1 MFLLFIFFPPNS
13 SLYFAELEIHKWYVE
28 LEALCCQRQNN
39 ETEALKTNGLP
50 RFIPHLSVKLC
61 CLSRR
66 RLGMGRG
73 GGETAVAHTRKK
85 PFT

>member
-61 CLSRR
+61 CLPDGGWEWEGGGGDSRR
-66 RLGMGRG
+66 
-73 GGETAVAHTRKK
+73 THT
-85 PFT
+85 